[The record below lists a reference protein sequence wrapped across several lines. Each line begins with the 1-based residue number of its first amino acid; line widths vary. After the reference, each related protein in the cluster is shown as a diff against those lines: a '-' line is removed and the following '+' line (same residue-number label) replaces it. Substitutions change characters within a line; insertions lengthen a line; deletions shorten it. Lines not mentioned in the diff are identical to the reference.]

1 MHAGKQLRLRRI
13 IDGVTGTS
21 VMFAFSHGTSAPT
34 VMSGLEHPEQM
45 VGAAARGG
53 ATCVF
58 VGVGMASAVAPA
70 VREHPGLG
78 LVAKVTATA
87 SRGEPKY
94 QEVATATVEYAL
106 RCGFDGVVA
115 LLPFAPEN
123 EPEVIAITG
132 SLGEQCDR
140 YGMPFV
146 AEAEYPNAYYGEANF
161 AEDWGLPYLKRSAR
175 LCTELGADIIKS
187 NWTGSAESFAEIVDA
202 VPVPVVVAGGS
213 KESPLDL
220 LQKLAQARS
229 AGAIG
234 CSVGRNVFQSPDPAA
249 MLSAIRS
256 VVSEGVSPEQ
266 ANQSLL
272 VESV

>member
-1 MHAGKQLRLRRI
+1 MHTGKELRLRRI
-13 IDGVTGTS
+13 IDAATGTS

-34 VMSGLEHPEQM
+34 VMQGLEHPAEM
-45 VGAAARGG
+45 ISAAARGG

-58 VGVGMASAVAPA
+58 VGMGMASAVAA
-70 VREHPGLG
+70 SVAEHPSLG
-78 LVAKVTATA
+78 MVAKVTATA

-94 QEVATATVEYAL
+94 QEVATASVEYAL
-106 RCGFDGVVA
+106 RSGFDGVVG

-123 EPEVIAITG
+123 EAEVIAITG
-132 SLGEQCDR
+132 RLGEECDR

-161 AEDWGLPYLKRSAR
+161 AEEWGLPYLKRSAR

-220 LQKLAQARS
+220 LQKIAEARA
-229 AGAIG
+229 AGAVG
-234 CSVGRNVFQSPDPAA
+234 CSVGRNVFQSSDPVA
-249 MLSAIRS
+249 MIAAIRA
-256 VVSEGVSPEQ
+256 VVSEGTSPEEAHQ
-266 ANQSLL
+266 TLL
-272 VESV
+272 VQAL

>member
-1 MHAGKQLRLRRI
+1 MHTGKELRLRRI

-34 VMSGLEHPEQM
+34 VMQGLEHPAEM
-45 VGAAARGG
+45 ISAAARGG

-58 VGVGMASAVAPA
+58 LGVGISSAVATSVAEYPQ
-70 VREHPGLG
+70 LG

-94 QEVATATVEYAL
+94 QEVATASVEYAL
-106 RCGFDGVVA
+106 RSGFDGVVA

-123 EPEVIAITG
+123 EAEVIAITG
-132 SLGEQCDR
+132 RLGEECDR
-140 YGMPFV
+140 LGMPFV

-161 AEDWGLPYLKRSAR
+161 AEEWGLPYLKRSAR

-220 LQKLAQARS
+220 LQKVAEARS

-234 CSVGRNVFQSPDPAA
+234 CSVGRNVFQSPDPVA
-249 MLSAIRS
+249 MLSAIRA
-256 VVSEGVSPEQ
+256 VVSNGVSPEEAHQ
-266 ANQSLL
+266 TLL
-272 VESV
+272 EGAL